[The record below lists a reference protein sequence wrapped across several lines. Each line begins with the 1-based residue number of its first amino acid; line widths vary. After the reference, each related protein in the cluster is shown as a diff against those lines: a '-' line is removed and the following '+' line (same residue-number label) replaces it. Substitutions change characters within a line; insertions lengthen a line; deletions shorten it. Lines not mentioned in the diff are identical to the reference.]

1 MAKKEQDDFFEIT
14 PEIEALTTKCKEHS
28 TIDTGLYAKYDVK
41 RGLRD
46 INGNGVLT
54 GLTEISEIV
63 SSKKI
68 DGKSV
73 PCEGKLYYRGYD
85 IEKVVAGFVREKRF
99 GFEETIYL
107 LLFGNLPTA
116 GQLADFK
123 QVLNKY
129 RTLPTNFVRDIIM
142 KAPTQDMMNT
152 LARSV
157 LT

>member
-1 MAKKEQDDFFEIT
+1 MT
-14 PEIEALTTKCKEHS
+14 
-28 TIDTGLYAKYDVK
+28 
-41 RGLRD
+41 
-46 INGNGVLT
+46 
-54 GLTEISEIV
+54 
-63 SSKKI
+63 
-68 DGKSV
+68 
-73 PCEGKLYYRGYD
+73 CEGKLYYRGYD

-157 LT
+157 LTLYAYDEKANGCQEKAYELFAEVVHDYPGTIFAIYANEEMTRLSVRNATEYAHIPSYIEEEAIA